1 MINAISDGKTI
12 KGVWKCFAREFGMTL
27 FNLAFNTCSSMY
39 RNLDREKL
47 LCLLKLLMKEQHL
60 LEREQLFAME
70 RLLSQK
76 LSTKTKQLL
85 SVRLM
90 KRVRKFQGTYE
101 VSGDP
106 VCKSVNSYEGEP
118 KEVALAILFELFI
131 DPVAAQTCFGNTSGA
146 RNSKINQT
154 DKENQQVD
162 ENDCEEMKLC
172 KAEHGAQAT
181 YEAEQTRLRLNDVQ
195 LGDLAVGLCS
205 VLHAKSL
212 ESNLRKTD
220 KITVETLYD
229 LSCDLRKEWKNL
241 AHALG
246 VRDLTN
252 DLVDER
258 N

>member
-60 LEREQLFAME
+60 LEREHLFAVE
-70 RLLSQK
+70 RLLAQK
-76 LSTKTKQLL
+76 LSTKTEHLL
-85 SVRLM
+85 SVRFM
-90 KRVRKFQGTYE
+90 KRERKFQGSYE

-146 RNSKINQT
+146 HNSKINRT

-162 ENDCEEMKLC
+162 ENDCEELKLC
-172 KAEHGAQAT
+172 KAEHGAPAT
-181 YEAEQTRLRLNDVQ
+181 YEAKQTRLRL
-195 LGDLAVGLCS
+195 CS
-205 VLHAKSL
+205 VLHTKSL

-220 KITVETLYD
+220 KITIETLYD

>member
-1 MINAISDGKTI
+1 MTRIDLVVNK
-12 KGVWKCFAREFGMTL
+12 WKLRYWSIQRETL
-27 FNLAFNTCSSMY
+27 FSH
-39 RNLDREKL
+39 
-47 LCLLKLLMKEQHL
+47 LKLLMKEQHL
-60 LEREQLFAME
+60 LEREQLFAVQ
-70 RLLSQK
+70 RLLAQK
-76 LSTKTKQLL
+76 LSTKTEHLL
-85 SVRLM
+85 SVRFM
-90 KRVRKFQGTYE
+90 KRERKFQGSYE

-106 VCKSVNSYEGEP
+106 VRKSVNSYEREP

-131 DPVAAQTCFGNTSGA
+131 DPVAAQTCFENTSGA

-162 ENDCEEMKLC
+162 ENDCEELKLC

-181 YEAEQTRLRLNDVQ
+181 YDAEQTRLRL
-195 LGDLAVGLCS
+195 CS
-205 VLHAKSL
+205 VLHTKSL

-220 KITVETLYD
+220 KITIETLYD

-252 DLVDER
+252 DLVD
-258 N
+258 

>member
-1 MINAISDGKTI
+1 MTRIDLVVNK
-12 KGVWKCFAREFGMTL
+12 WKLRYWSIQRETL
-27 FNLAFNTCSSMY
+27 FSH
-39 RNLDREKL
+39 
-47 LCLLKLLMKEQHL
+47 LKLLMKEQHL
-60 LEREQLFAME
+60 LEREQLFAVQ
-70 RLLSQK
+70 RLLAQK
-76 LSTKTKQLL
+76 LSTKTEHLL
-85 SVRLM
+85 SVRFM
-90 KRVRKFQGTYE
+90 KRERKFQGSYE

-106 VCKSVNSYEGEP
+106 VRKSVNSYEREP

-131 DPVAAQTCFGNTSGA
+131 DPVAAQTCFENTSGA
-146 RNSKINQT
+146 RNSKMNQT
-154 DKENQQVD
+154 DKENQRVD
-162 ENDCEEMKLC
+162 ENDCEELKLC

-181 YEAEQTRLRLNDVQ
+181 YDAEQTRLRL
-195 LGDLAVGLCS
+195 CS
-205 VLHAKSL
+205 VLHTKSL

-220 KITVETLYD
+220 KITIETLYD